1 MASAAL
7 PELARVIA
15 GLIEDVEKAKQFS
28 ADQINHLVL
37 ERDGALRDLSSLKAQ
52 QEIYLQERDELSS
65 QVSILRNELE
75 VLKRQE
81 SVKSAEF
88 EIMCADK
95 SQAEQEARSML
106 QQVKQLQAELER
118 YFLISCD
125 QSKLLEDTAKLQ
137 ARSTA
142 LLLKA
147 VS

>member
-52 QEIYLQERDELSS
+52 QEIDLQERDELSS

-95 SQAEQEARSML
+95 SQAEQARSML